1 MFYLS
6 ISEGPNEV
14 FTDVHI
20 SDTKTGQEEGDS
32 IHTRSGCQVSRIFT
46 HIKGRQVWTGFPAC
60 SCDSLAE
67 LCRSPGRQSRRR

>member
-1 MFYLS
+1 MVDFIERILHIYLS
-6 ISEGPNEV
+6 IFVGPNEV

-46 HIKGRQVWTGFPAC
+46 HIKGR
-60 SCDSLAE
+60 
-67 LCRSPGRQSRRR
+67 

>member
-20 SDTKTGQEEGDS
+20 SDTKTGQEEGDF

-46 HIKGRQVWTGFPAC
+46 HIKGRQVWT
-60 SCDSLAE
+60 
-67 LCRSPGRQSRRR
+67 